1 MKAAIKNTSRALQG
15 VHTTE
20 GLAFIEPGSTRTL
33 DVADDYV
40 ERVNGLPFLEAKW
53 HDAPAKA
60 AKPSTTPKAPAPAK
74 AVKPPVDDTPKTPAE
89 VLAMGADKDVQFL
102 AFRSAATKL
111 LGDKTPAKKDEIILA
126 LEELATQP

>member
-40 ERVNGLPFLEAKW
+40 ERVKKLPFLEAKW
-53 HDAPAKA
+53 HSEAP
-60 AKPSTTPKAPAPAK
+60 PVPAPA
-74 AVKPPVDDTPKTPAE
+74 
-89 VLAMGADKDVQFL
+89 
-102 AFRSAATKL
+102 
-111 LGDKTPAKKDEIILA
+111 
-126 LEELATQP
+126 EELDRDELKAQANELGLDYARNISTEKLKELIDAKLAS